1 MAIYSSSTMKAFVT
15 DEGAL
20 PNFEPEKEH
29 TGHRAKLKKIFKV
42 IIAFILFMTIIRNA
56 FKSFGTERI

>member
-1 MAIYSSSTMKAFVT
+1 MKAFVT